1 MFVKLK
7 IVYII
12 LFKPHVSTTFN
23 ESFVS
28 FVFADV
34 KKFLLIYD

>member
-1 MFVKLK
+1 MFVKLQ

-28 FVFADV
+28 FVFTNV
-34 KKFLLIYD
+34 EKFFINL